1 MQLTNMMEV
10 DGIPVKIE
18 GERNLLEVI
27 SKTGIKLPVFCYHSD
42 LSIYGACRMCMVED
56 ERGRMMA
63 ACSTIPK
70 EGMIIKT
77 NTGRLRK
84 YRKNI
89 LELLLASHCRDCT
102 TCENSGKCSL
112 QELAA
117 QFGITNVRF
126 RNDKTEPDIDA
137 SSPSIIRDSSKCIL
151 CGDCVRECNEI
162 QRIGAID
169 FAFRGSEA
177 KISTAFNQP
186 IFDSLCVHCG
196 QCAAACPTGAIIV
209 RDDTDKVWK
218 KINDPNVFVT
228 CEIAPAVRVGI
239 GAELGL
245 SNDENAMG
253 RIVAALHRM
262 GFDEVYDTATGA
274 DLTVI
279 EEANEFVERL
289 ENGGTFPMFTSCCPA
304 WIQYVEKK
312 YPEILPNISTCRS
325 PMSMFAAVIKDYY
338 KDKLPEGKTSHYHV
352 ALMPCTAKKFEAK
365 RPEFKDEN
373 GPVTDDVI
381 TTQEL
386 IRMIKRSGIMF
397 DELEP
402 ESVDLPFGTMSGAGI
417 IFGVTGGVTEAVLRK
432 VANDNSR
439 TTLKQIE
446 YVGVRGMENVKEAV
460 IKFGDRDLK
469 IAVVSGL
476 SNARKIVR
484 GVLKGEIYY
493 DLVEVMACRGG
504 CISGA
509 GQPYISHRH
518 RVERGEGLYRT
529 DKTSTIKRSQDNPLI
544 SQLYSGLLEGRTHEL
559 LHVDY
564 LKDKKPAKKTASKAS
579 GAKKT
584 SKH

>member
-1 MQLTNMMEV
+1 MQIANMMEV

-27 SKTGIKLPVFCYHSD
+27 SKTGVKMPVFCYHSD

-56 ERGRMMA
+56 DAGRLMA
-63 ACSTIPK
+63 ACSTLPK
-70 EGMIIKT
+70 AGMKIRT

-89 LELLLASHCRDCT
+89 LELLLASHNRDCT
-102 TCENSGKCSL
+102 TCEKSGRCTL

-117 QFGITNVRF
+117 QFGITSVRF
-126 RNDKTEPDIDA
+126 ANDKTVSHKDE

-162 QRIGAID
+162 QQVGAID
-169 FAFRGSEA
+169 FTHRGSKA
-177 KISTAFNQP
+177 KISTAFDRP
-186 IFDSLCVHCG
+186 IRESLCVHCG
-196 QCAAACPTGAIIV
+196 QCASVCPTGAIIV
-209 RDDTDKVWK
+209 RDDSAKIWDKLDD
-218 KINDPNVFVT
+218 NSVFVT

-239 GAELGL
+239 GEELGL
-245 SNDENAMG
+245 GNSENAMG
-253 RIVAALHRM
+253 RIIAALHRM
-262 GFDEVYDTATGA
+262 GFDMVYDTVTGA

-279 EEANEFVERL
+279 EEANEFVDRVQ
-289 ENGGTFPMFTSCCPA
+289 NGGTLPLFTSCCPA
-304 WIQYVEKK
+304 WIQFAEKK
-312 YPEILPNISTCRS
+312 HPELLPNISTCRS
-325 PMSMFAAVIKDYY
+325 PMGMFAAVIKEYY
-338 KDKLPEGKTSHYHV
+338 KDRLPEGKTSHYHV

-365 RPEFKDEN
+365 RDEFKTEM
-373 GPVTDDVI
+373 GPNTDDVI

-397 DELEP
+397 NELEP
-402 ESVDLPFGTMSGAGI
+402 EAVDLPFGTMSGAGM

-432 VANDNSR
+432 VAADSSR

-446 YVGVRGMENVKEAV
+446 YTGVRGMDSIKEAT
-460 IKFGDRDLK
+460 IPFGDRELH

-476 SNARKIVR
+476 GNAEKVIKQIQEGSVQ
-484 GVLKGEIYY
+484 Y

-509 GQPYISHRH
+509 GQPYISQRH
-518 RVERGEGLYRT
+518 RVKRGEGLYRS
-529 DKTSTIKRSQDNPLI
+529 DRVSTIKRSQDNPLVEE
-544 SQLYSGLLEGRTHEL
+544 LYNGILKDRVHEL

-564 LKDKKPAKKTASKAS
+564 IK
-579 GAKKT
+579 
-584 SKH
+584 

>member
-1 MQLTNMMEV
+1 MQIANMMEV
-10 DGIPVKIE
+10 DGIPVRIE

-56 ERGRMMA
+56 ERGRLMA
-63 ACSTIPK
+63 ACSTVP
-70 EGMIIKT
+70 EQGMKIRT
-77 NTGRLRK
+77 NTGKLRQ

-102 TCENSGKCSL
+102 TCEKSGRCTL
-112 QELAA
+112 QELAV

-126 RNDKTEPDIDA
+126 PNDKTETNKDE

-162 QRIGAID
+162 QHVGAID

-177 KISTAFNQP
+177 RISTAFGRP
-186 IFDSLCVHCG
+186 IKESLCVHCG
-196 QCAAACPTGAIIV
+196 QCASVCPTGAIIV
-209 RDDTDKVWK
+209 RDDSSKVWDK
-218 KINDPNVFVT
+218 LDDRSVFVT

-239 GAELGL
+239 GKELGL
-245 SNDENAMG
+245 GDDENAMG

-279 EEANEFVERL
+279 EEANEFVDRVQ
-289 ENGGTFPMFTSCCPA
+289 NGGTLPLFTSCCPA
-304 WIQYVEKK
+304 WIQYAEKK
-312 YPEILPNISTCRS
+312 HRELLPNISTCRS
-325 PMSMFAAVIKDYY
+325 PMGMFAAVIKEYY
-338 KDKLPEGKTSHYHV
+338 KDRLPEGKTSHYHV

-365 RPEFKDEN
+365 RGEFRTEM
-373 GPVTDDVI
+373 GPNTDDVI

-397 DELEP
+397 HELEP

-432 VANDNSR
+432 IAADTSR
-439 TTLKQIE
+439 TTLMQIE
-446 YVGVRGMENVKEAV
+446 YTGVRGMDSVKEAE
-460 IKFGDRDLK
+460 IPFGDKTLR

-476 SNARKIVR
+476 GNAEKLIEQIEEGAVS
-484 GVLKGEIYY
+484 Y

-509 GQPYISHRH
+509 GQPYISQRH
-518 RVERGEGLYRT
+518 RVKRGEGLYRT
-529 DKTSTIKRSQDNPLI
+529 DKISAVKRSQDNPLMK
-544 SQLYSGLLEGRTHEL
+544 SLYDGVLKGRTHEL
-559 LHVDY
+559 LHVQY
-564 LKDKKPAKKTASKAS
+564 
-579 GAKKT
+579 
-584 SKH
+584 H

>member
-1 MQLTNMMEV
+1 MQLENMMEI

-56 ERGRMMA
+56 ERGRLMA
-63 ACSTIPK
+63 SCSTVPR
-70 EGMIIKT
+70 EGMKIKT

-112 QELAA
+112 QDLAV
-117 QFGITNVRF
+117 QFGISGVRF
-126 RNDKTEPDIDA
+126 PNDKTEPKRDE
-137 SSPSIIRDSSKCIL
+137 SSPSIIRDPSKCIL

-162 QRIGAID
+162 QHVGAID

-177 KISTAFNQP
+177 TISTAFNKP
-186 IFDSLCVHCG
+186 IAESLCVHCG

-209 RDDTDKVWK
+209 RDDTSKVWEK
-218 KINDPNVFVT
+218 LDDPRVFVT

-239 GAELGL
+239 GSELNLG
-245 SNDENAMG
+245 DGENAMG

-274 DLTVI
+274 DMTVI
-279 EEANEFVERL
+279 EEANEFVSRI
-289 ENGGTFPMFTSCCPA
+289 ENGGTLPLFTSCCPS
-304 WIQYVEKK
+304 WVQYVEKK
-312 YPEILPNISTCRS
+312 YPEFLPHISTCRS
-325 PMSMFAAVIKDYY
+325 PMSMFAAVIKEYY
-338 KDKLPEGKTSHYHV
+338 KDNLPEGKTSHYHV
-352 ALMPCTAKKFEAK
+352 AFMPCTAKKFEAK
-365 RPEFKDEN
+365 RPEFATESGAD
-373 GPVTDDVI
+373 TDDVI
-381 TTQEL
+381 TTQEM

-397 DELEP
+397 NELEP
-402 ESVDLPFGTMSGAGI
+402 ESVDLPFGTMSGSGV

-432 VANDNSR
+432 IASDNSK
-439 TTLKQIE
+439 TTLAQIE
-446 YVGVRGMENVKEAV
+446 YVGIRGMDDVKEATV
-460 IKFGDRDLK
+460 QYGERKLR

-476 SNARKIVR
+476 ANARKIIKAMKR
-484 GVLKGEIYY
+484 GEVNY

-518 RVERGEGLYRT
+518 RSKRGDSLYRS
-529 DKTSTIKRSQDNPLI
+529 DKVSTIKRSQDNPLMRE
-544 SQLYSGLLEGRTHEL
+544 LYDGVLKGKAHDL

-564 LKDKKPAKKTASKAS
+564 KKTF
-579 GAKKT
+579 
-584 SKH
+584 

>member
-1 MQLTNMMEV
+1 MEVNNMMEI

-56 ERGRMMA
+56 ERGRLMA
-63 ACSTIPK
+63 SCSTLPRA
-70 EGMIIKT
+70 GMKIKT

-89 LELLLASHCRDCT
+89 LEFLLASHCRDCT
-102 TCENSGKCSL
+102 TCEKSGHCSL

-117 QFGITNVRF
+117 QFGITSIRF
-126 RNDKTEPDIDA
+126 PNDKNEPVIDD

-162 QRIGAID
+162 QRVGAID
-169 FAFRGSEA
+169 FAFRGAEA
-177 KISTAFNQP
+177 TVSTAFKKP
-186 IFDSLCVHCG
+186 IAETLCVNCG
-196 QCAAACPTGAIIV
+196 QCAAACPTGAIVV
-209 RDDTDKVWK
+209 RDDTEKVWK
-218 KINDPNVFVT
+218 MLDDPEVFVT

-239 GAELGL
+239 GHELGL
-245 SNDENAMG
+245 ETGENAIG
-253 RIVAALHRM
+253 RIISALHRM
-262 GFDEVYDTATGA
+262 GFDQVYDTATGA

-279 EEANEFVERL
+279 EEANEFIERIQ
-289 ENGGTFPMFTSCCPA
+289 NGGPLPLFTSCCPA
-304 WIQYVEKK
+304 WVQYVEKK
-312 YPEILPNISTCRS
+312 YPEFLPFISTCRS
-325 PMSMFAAVIKDYY
+325 PMSMFASVIKDYY
-338 KDKLPEGKTSHYHV
+338 KDRLPNGKKKHYHV

-365 RPEFKDEN
+365 RGEFKTEED
-373 GPVTDDVI
+373 PDTDDVI

-397 DELEP
+397 NELEP
-402 ESVDLPFGTMSGAGI
+402 EAIDLPFGTMSGAGI
-417 IFGVTGGVTEAVLRK
+417 IFGVTGGVTEAVLRRIS
-432 VANDNSR
+432 ADNSR
-439 TTLKQIE
+439 NTMAMIE
-446 YVGVRGMENVKEAV
+446 LTGVRGMDDVKEARV
-460 IKFGDRDLK
+460 PYGDKNLH

-476 SNARKIVR
+476 SNAREIIKGIQS
-484 GVLKGEIYY
+484 GELKY

-518 RVERGEGLYRT
+518 RAKRGESLYRT
-529 DKTSTIKRSQDNPLI
+529 DRVTPIKRSQDNPLI
-544 SQLYSGLLEGRTHEL
+544 VSLYEGQLKDRSHEL

-564 LKDKKPAKKTASKAS
+564 LQKKD
-579 GAKKT
+579 
-584 SKH
+584 

>member
-1 MQLTNMMEV
+1 MQMKNMMEV

-27 SKTGIKLPVFCYHSD
+27 SKTGIKMPVFCYHSD

-56 ERGRMMA
+56 ERGRLMA
-63 ACSTIPK
+63 SCSTLPR
-70 EGMIIKT
+70 EGMKIRT

-112 QELAA
+112 QDLAV
-117 QFGITNVRF
+117 QFNITGVRF
-126 RNDKTEPDIDA
+126 PNDKTESRRDE
-137 SSPSIIRDSSKCIL
+137 SSPSIIRDPSKCIL

-162 QRIGAID
+162 QHVGAID

-177 KISTAFNQP
+177 TISTAFNQP
-186 IFDSLCVHCG
+186 ISESLCVHCG

-209 RDDTDKVWK
+209 RDDTEKVWDK
-218 KINDPNVFVT
+218 LDDPSVFVT

-239 GAELGL
+239 GKELGL
-245 SNDENAMG
+245 SDGENSIG

-262 GFDEVYDTATGA
+262 GFDQVYDTATGA

-279 EEANEFVERL
+279 EEANEFVHRL
-289 ENGGTFPMFTSCCPA
+289 EEGGTLPLFTSCCPA
-304 WIQYVEKK
+304 WVQYVEKK
-312 YPEILPNISTCRS
+312 YPEFLPNVSTCRS
-325 PMSMFAAVIKDYY
+325 PMSMFAAVIKEYY
-338 KDKLPEGKTSHYHV
+338 KGKLPEGKTSHYHV

-365 RPEFKDEN
+365 RPEFRTEE
-373 GPVTDDVI
+373 GPGTDDVI

-386 IRMIKRSGIMF
+386 IRMVKRSGIIF
-397 DELEP
+397 GELEP
-402 ESVDLPFGTMSGAGI
+402 EAVDLPFGTMSGAGV

-432 VANDNSR
+432 IASDNSR
-439 TTLKQIE
+439 TTLSQIE
-446 YVGVRGMENVKEAV
+446 YVGVRGMEDMKEATV
-460 IKFGDRDLK
+460 NYGGRDLH

-476 SNARKIVR
+476 ANARK
-484 GVLKGEIYY
+484 VLKAIKSGEMHY

-518 RVERGEGLYRT
+518 RVKRGDSLYRS
-529 DKTSTIKRSQDNPLI
+529 DKISTIKRSQDNPLMRD
-544 SQLYSGLLEGRTHEL
+544 LYEGLLKGREHEL
-559 LHVDY
+559 LHVHY
-564 LKDKKPAKKTASKAS
+564 TKNEAE
-579 GAKKT
+579 
-584 SKH
+584 